1 MDRRMLLGVLLAGS
15 LLAAAL
21 LSPAGAHGVQH
32 LESTSPEEPALHAIN
47 RRAGGAAIL
56 AESSTYGVQATGG
69 VGVFGGGRTGV
80 LGSGLIGVTGESR
93 SLGGFGVRARGLNG
107 ATALDVEGPAR
118 FRGPVSFSHSG
129 QGTIERGNRSHAVA
143 NRGLESSDLVLVTLL
158 ADAGNGSL
166 DWVEREPGEGFVVH
180 LTRRAQRAVPFAYL
194 ILEAR

>member
-1 MDRRMLLGVLLAGS
+1 M
-15 LLAAAL
+15 
-21 LSPAGAHGVQH
+21 
-32 LESTSPEEPALHAIN
+32 
-47 RRAGGAAIL
+47 
-56 AESSTYGVQATGG
+56 
-69 VGVFGGGRTGV
+69 

-118 FRGPVSFSHSG
+118 FRGPVSFSPSG

-166 DWVEREPGEGFVVH
+166 DWVERKPGEGFVVH